1 MLLAIGLLLIERT
14 IFHIVN
20 SKTYYLR
27 RRVRRVRQDTALSRA
42 TIVGLSLAK

>member
-1 MLLAIGLLLIERT
+1 MLPAIGLLLIERT

-27 RRVRRVRQDTALSRA
+27 RRVQRKY
-42 TIVGLSLAK
+42 TIYAVG